1 MNFTFHET
9 INFERKTKMS
19 LLEMIRGMSM
29 FERFSEDE
37 KKAFAEMEHSILEFS
52 KGEDIITEGE
62 AGKSLFLLI
71 EGNCLITKMSDNAK
85 IQLSKLSPGEIFG
98 EMSFFSD
105 KPRQSSVT
113 AREDVKVLKMD
124 DDFFAKAGSNIRES
138 IKEYIIILLIN
149 RLDNMNAAIMRI
161 SKLMRA

>member
-1 MNFTFHET
+1 MNSIFYEF

-19 LLEMIRGMSM
+19 LVEMIAGMSM
-29 FERFSEDE
+29 FEHFSEDE

-62 AGKSLFLLI
+62 ASKSLYLLL
-71 EGNCLITKMSDNAK
+71 EGMCLITKTADDAK

-113 AREDVKVLKMD
+113 ARGDVKVLKMD
-124 DDFFAKAGSNIRES
+124 GDFFKKAGPNIRER
-138 IKEYIIILLIN
+138 IKEYLIILLIN
-149 RLDNMNAAIMRI
+149 RLDNMNAAIMKI

>member
-1 MNFTFHET
+1 MNFTFYET

-19 LLEMIRGMSM
+19 LLEMIGGMSM
-29 FERFSEDE
+29 FEHFSEDE
-37 KKAFAEMEHSILEFS
+37 KKAFAEMDHPILEFS
-52 KGEDIITEGE
+52 KGDDIITEGE
-62 AGKSLFLLI
+62 ASKSLFLLL
-71 EGNCLITKMSDNAK
+71 EGNCLITKTADDAK

-105 KPRQSSVT
+105 KPRQSTVT
-113 AREDVKVLKMD
+113 ARGDVKVLKID
-124 DDFFAKAGSNIRES
+124 DNFFEKASSNIRER
-138 IKEYIIILLIN
+138 IKDYLIILLIN